1 MQILSIRLHVFTLYI
16 AGNSIPEIMLRVNLI
31 IYVKEFTLYIL
42 HNSFPETI
50 TGVNLI
56 MKLKEFTLYI
66 LNNYC
71 NTHLFTSSLSSGHL
85 QIQLNSLCQ
94 FIGLEGPIRLLPS

>member
-1 MQILSIRLHVFTLYI
+1 MGLSKFTQCT
-16 AGNSIPEIMLRVNLI
+16 AGISVPEIMLRVNLI

-50 TGVNLI
+50 TGVNLV
-56 MKLKEFTLYI
+56 MKVKEFTLYI

-85 QIQLNSLCQ
+85 QIRLNLLSQ
-94 FIGLEGPIRLLPS
+94 FIGLEGPIRFLPS